1 VRITKLWLIVFVFTI
16 LMMSAPLAAQ
26 DSPLTIEVLGTYTT
40 GVFAESAAEEAAYD
54 AATQRLFVVNGADVS
69 IDILDITD
77 PTAPTL
83 VSRIDVSSF
92 GAGVNNVA
100 FANGVVAIAIEP
112 EATDAAGVVVF
123 ADAEG
128 AVLGSV
134 EVGSQ
139 PDSLTFTPDGMKIV
153 TANEGEPNGEYTI
166 DPEGSIS
173 IIDLTGGVE
182 TAVVTTLGFTDF
194 NTDGARA
201 AELPAEVRIY
211 GPNATVAQDL
221 EPEYVT
227 ITPDGATALVTLQE
241 ANAVAVVDIA
251 AAQIAEIRA
260 LGFKDHTLEGN
271 GLDVSNED
279 GMINIANWPVLGMY
293 QPDGIRA
300 FEVAGSVYYITAN
313 EGDTRDYDG
322 YTEEGEVSEMTL
334 DPEAFPNAA
343 ELQEEA
349 NLGKLETVI
358 SYGDADGDGDFE
370 QLYVPG
376 GRSFSIHALDGT
388 LVYDS
393 GDLIEQVTAEAIPDF
408 FNTDNEV
415 NELEDRSDNKG
426 PEPEE
431 VAVGVI
437 GDATYAFVGLER
449 TSGIVVVDIS
459 DPAVPVFVTY
469 VNNRDFA
476 GDPEAGTAG
485 DLGPEGIIFIPAAQS
500 PNGSDLLVVANEIS
514 GSTTIYQISAGM

>member
-1 VRITKLWLIVFVFTI
+1 MPVTKLWLLTI
-16 LMMSAPLAAQ
+16 LLLMLISAAPLAAQ
-26 DSPLTIEVLGTYTT
+26 ENALTLDVLGTYTS
-40 GVFAESAAEEAAYD
+40 GVFGESAAEEAAYD
-54 AATQRLFVVNGADVS
+54 AATQRLFVVNGANVS
-69 IDILDITD
+69 VDILEIVD

-83 VSRIDVSSF
+83 IAQIDLSRY

-100 FANGVVAIAIEP
+100 VANGVVAIAVETADF
-112 EATDAAGVVVF
+112 EAAGVVVF

-139 PDSLTFTPDGMKIV
+139 PDSLAFTPDGTMIV
-153 TANEGEPNGEYTI
+153 TGNEGEPNGEYTI

-173 IIDLTGGVE
+173 IIDLSGGVE
-182 TAVVTTLGFTDF
+182 AATVTTLGFADF
-194 NTDGARA
+194 NADGTRA
-201 AELPAEVRIY
+201 AELPTDVRIY

-241 ANAVAVVDIA
+241 ANAVAVVDIGNG
-251 AAQIAEIRA
+251 QITEIRA
-260 LGFKDHTLEGN
+260 LGFKDHMLEGN

-300 FEVAGSVYYITAN
+300 FEVGGVVYYITAN
-313 EGDTRDYDG
+313 EGDTREYDG
-322 YTEEGEVSEMTL
+322 YSEEGEVSEMTL

-349 NLGKLETVI
+349 NLGKLENVV
-358 SYGDADGDGDFE
+358 SFGDADRDGDFE
-370 QLYVPG
+370 ALYVPG
-376 GRSFSIHALDGT
+376 GRSFSIYALDGT
-388 LVYDS
+388 LVYES

-415 NELEDRSDNKG
+415 NEFEDRSDNKG

-437 GDATYAFVGLER
+437 GEATYAFIGLER

-459 DPAVPVFVTY
+459 DPVAPVFVTY
-469 VNNRDFA
+469 VSNRDFA

-485 DLGPEGIIFIPAAQS
+485 DLGPEGILFIPAAQS

-514 GSTTIYQISAGM
+514 GSTTIYQVNAGI